1 MTEKKLHFIFEF
13 SAVTPE
19 PDSTEDST
27 GIFDSS
33 DLPELPGLDHTRRMS
48 QPVTG
53 SAKESDENDKV
64 ANRRASEGS
73 NKYPRTDE
81 DEKGRMAITSTG
93 VGADWSSEAS
103 SLSHVFIPTSSGDT
117 CYLGMTTSDCK
128 QSSGNSI
135 SGVPTLPILLPNW
148 QHCKIYVFTF

>member
-1 MTEKKLHFIFEF
+1 MTEKLHFIQF

-33 DLPELPGLDHTRRMS
+33 DLPELPEIDHTTRRMS

-53 SAKESDENDKV
+53 SAKESDENEKV

-73 NKYPRTDE
+73 NKYPRPDD

-128 QSSGNSI
+128 HSSGEYS
-135 SGVPTLPILLPNW
+135 TML
-148 QHCKIYVFTF
+148 QTFSKCEVKAKK

>member
-1 MTEKKLHFIFEF
+1 
-13 SAVTPE
+13 
-19 PDSTEDST
+19 
-27 GIFDSS
+27 
-33 DLPELPGLDHTRRMS
+33 MS

-128 QSSGNSI
+128 HSSGNS
-135 SGVPTLPILLPNW
+135 GLPTLSIISLPNW
-148 QHCKIYVFTF
+148 QHCKIYVFRFRQPFEVCGM